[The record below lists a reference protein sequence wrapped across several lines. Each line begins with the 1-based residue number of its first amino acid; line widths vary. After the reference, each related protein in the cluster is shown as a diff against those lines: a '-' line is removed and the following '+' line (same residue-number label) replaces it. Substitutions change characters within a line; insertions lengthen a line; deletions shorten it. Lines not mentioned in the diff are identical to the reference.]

1 METYRLSSKLREN
14 ENEYLIQTA
23 NDANV
28 GAVATSVFVN
38 GVLAERVACP
48 HPDDVDPQAL
58 LQLVK
63 STHGEKKKE
72 IESLLEAF
80 RTVVQSGQPET
91 MYHLGTAFYYKG
103 FYAEAR
109 ELFGKATQLDNE
121 HHQAFNHLGLTE
133 MALAQTGAAIEAA
146 ARAVAMRPRYADY
159 RNNYGE
165 ALLADQRYDAAI
177 VEFETAIKINMYY
190 SDAYLNLG
198 LARMLEAH
206 LDPDTALWPERRG
219 YIRDLMN
226 KAALIYEKYKGARFE
241 AGLES
246 LQKADLHQSLAI
258 FRSIRET
265 KREAAR
271 QQFGAL
277 QSRFMVMGEWVT
289 ESAIADRVGFL
300 KAELKKNPTYV
311 DLHAELSQC
320 YLEQAK
326 LSWQKAIEQYKKS
339 LQVNPSLEKVK
350 LALQEAEPVYEQ
362 ICAALSRI
370 TEKG

>member
-23 NDANV
+23 NDANAS
-28 GAVATSVFVN
+28 AVSTSVFVN

-48 HPDDVDPQAL
+48 HPEEVDAQAL

-63 STHGEKKKE
+63 STHGQKKKE
-72 IESLLEAF
+72 IESLLEAY
-80 RTVVQSGQPET
+80 RSIVQSGQPET
-91 MYHLGTAFYYKG
+91 MYHMGTAFYYKG

-109 ELFGKATQLDNE
+109 ELFLKATMLDHD
-121 HHQAFNHLGLTE
+121 HHQALNYLGLTE
-133 MALAQTGAAIEAA
+133 MALAHPGPAIEAG
-146 ARAVAMRPRYADY
+146 ARAVSLRPKYADY

-165 ALLADQRYDAAI
+165 ALLADQRYSEAI
-177 VEFETAIKINMYY
+177 TEFDTAIKINMYY

-206 LDPDTALWPERRG
+206 LDPDSTLWPERRG
-219 YIRDLMN
+219 HIRDLVN
-226 KAALIYEKYKGARFE
+226 KAALIFEKYKGSRFD
-241 AGLES
+241 AGLEAV
-246 LQKADLHQSLAI
+246 QKADLHQALAI
-258 FRSIRET
+258 FRTIRES
-265 KREAAR
+265 KREASR

-289 ESAIADRVGFL
+289 ESAIADRVSFL
-300 KAELKKNPTYV
+300 KSELKKNPTYV
-311 DLHAELSQC
+311 DLQAELSQC

-339 LQVNPSLEKVK
+339 LQVNPSLEKVIVAVK
-350 LALQEAEPVYEQ
+350 EVEPVYEQ

>member
-14 ENEYLIQTA
+14 DNEYLIQTA
-23 NDANV
+23 NDGNTS
-28 GAVATSVFVN
+28 AVSTSVFVN

-48 HPDDVDPQAL
+48 HPEEVDPQDL
-58 LQLVK
+58 LHLVK

-72 IESLLEAF
+72 IETLLEAY
-80 RTVVQSGQPET
+80 RSILQSGQPET
-91 MYHLGTAFYYKG
+91 MYHLGTGFYYKG

-109 ELFGKATQLDNE
+109 ELFLKATMLDNE
-121 HHQAFNHLGLTE
+121 HHQAYNHLGLTE
-133 MALAQTGAAIEAA
+133 MALAHSGPAIEAA
-146 ARAVAMRPRYADY
+146 ARAVAMRPKYADY
-159 RNNYGE
+159 RNNLGE
-165 ALLADQRYDAAI
+165 ALLTDQRYEEAI
-177 VEFETAIKINMYY
+177 VEFETAISINMYY
-190 SDAYLNLG
+190 SDAYFNLG

-206 LDPDTALWPERRG
+206 LDTNTELWPERRG
-219 YIRDLMN
+219 HIRDLIN
-226 KAALIYEKYKGARFE
+226 KAALIYEKYKGNRFD
-241 AGLES
+241 AGLEA
-246 LQKADLHQSLAI
+246 LQKADLHQALAI
-258 FRSIRET
+258 FRSVRES
-265 KREAAR
+265 KREAGR

-277 QSRFMVMGEWVT
+277 QSRFTVMGEWVT
-289 ESAIADRVGFL
+289 ESAIADRVNFL

-339 LQVNPSLEKVK
+339 LEVNPSLEKVK
-350 LALQEAEPVYEQ
+350 LAMQVAEPVYEQ